1 MSNSGCH
8 WYNPVP
14 VMKLCEVISALQTS
28 SSVLDQTR
36 AFATACGKTVTT
48 SQDTP
53 GFVGNRVLMPFINEA
68 VMCLETGVA
77 SKEDIDA
84 TLVLGMAHPM
94 GPLQLADL

>member
-1 MSNSGCH
+1 
-8 WYNPVP
+8 
-14 VMKLCEVISALQTS
+14 MKLCEVISALQTS

-68 VMCLETGVA
+68 VICLETGVA
-77 SKEDIDA
+77 NKEDIDA
-84 TLVLGMAHPM
+84 TLVLGE
-94 GPLQLADL
+94 LS